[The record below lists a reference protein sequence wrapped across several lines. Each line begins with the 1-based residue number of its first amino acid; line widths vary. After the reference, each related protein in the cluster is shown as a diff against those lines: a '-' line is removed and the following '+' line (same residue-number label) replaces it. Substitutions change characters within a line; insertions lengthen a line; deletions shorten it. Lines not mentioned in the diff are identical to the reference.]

1 MVNTGNSNN
10 QQYESLKKKIDS
22 KIDHFYLT
30 EFLKNHEWKAKSFMD
45 KSDEIEINY
54 KKRWYYYNLVKVMF
68 CAIWYHLYNL
78 KKVKNTYGGVLML
91 V

>member
-1 MVNTGNSNN
+1 MINTGNSNN
-10 QQYESLKKKIDS
+10 QQYESLEKKVDS

-54 KKRWYYYNLVKVMF
+54 KKR
-68 CAIWYHLYNL
+68 
-78 KKVKNTYGGVLML
+78 
-91 V
+91 